1 MDFIS
6 FFLQLQNKEIPD
18 HVLILVPF
26 VKKIGTKDIQN
37 CSRWKQQTNEKN
49 TFLLIRSTRSR
60 AWKGVSGRKKKGKL
74 FFTVE
79 ERIVIGDKDLKFFCK
94 REEGYARWRND

>member
-37 CSRWKQQTNEKN
+37 CSRWKQQTNEKKYFFIN
-49 TFLLIRSTRSR
+49 QIYKIKSLERCIR
-60 AWKGVSGRKKKGKL
+60 
-74 FFTVE
+74 
-79 ERIVIGDKDLKFFCK
+79 
-94 REEGYARWRND
+94 